1 MNYDERI
8 SYLKEWLGRDMLSRF
23 NMPRDLDPKVVALDV
38 IEAVN
43 RNIPT
48 NTTKEQMGNLVAF
61 VTKEIAQSAKTRTL
75 PSVREF
81 IEATKKASESRGE
94 RRTVPTTTSLDEYQL
109 NANRIRQQS
118 AVADMYL
125 RNPHRKKLIEE
136 YNLTEEDF
144 QPYDRWLATTAHKQ

>member
-1 MNYDERI
+1 MNYEERI
-8 SYLKEWLGRDMLSRF
+8 SYLKEWLGKDMLSRF
-23 NMPRDLDPKVVALDV
+23 NMPRDLDPKIVAMDV
-38 IEAVN
+38 IEAIN

-94 RRTVPTTTSLDEYQL
+94 RRTAPTTTSLDEYHL
-109 NANRIRQQS
+109 NANRIRQRGS
-118 AVADMYL
+118 VADMYL

-144 QPYDRWLATTAHKQ
+144 YPYDQWLAQAAHKQ